1 MIVFTTRCNDKLTTI
16 HLNTVFTNQLSN
28 VSLAPEKACTVLFG
42 RGKFQITMKRQAACC
57 MCQYH
62 KSNSCQCAKKFET
75 AGWKLHAFRLGKQSL
90 QTCSEKNF
98 Y

>member
-28 VSLAPEKACTVLFG
+28 ESLAPEKACTVLFG
-42 RGKFQITMKRQAACC
+42 RGKLKTTMKRQAACC
-57 MCQYH
+57 MCQYYASH
-62 KSNSCQCAKKFET
+62 SCQCTAKFGT
-75 AGWKLHAFRLGKQSL
+75 TDWRLHACGLSKQSL